1 MNKSLA
7 LANSW
12 LYSNRLLINIKKSNF
27 IIIGTRHNVA
37 NIDNIALRIDDQTL
51 QQCSST
57 KLLGIHIDQNLTF
70 HNHMHYLIT
79 KISNKIALIHRLRQ
93 FLPHTALNTIY
104 LTLIQPQIDYCIT
117 VWGPFSKTNRTVIQK
132 LQNRCARAVTGIFDY
147 TVSVSGLIKSLGW
160 MTVEERLLYS
170 IATLVYK
177 SLNNLAP
184 TYLSEKFHYVSQCH
198 TYNTR
203 SALCNDLML
212 PRSNTALFTH
222 SFIYQGATL
231 WNKLPLHVRLCPNLF
246 NFKQLVKTHIL
257 NAK

>member
-1 MNKSLA
+1 
-7 LANSW
+7 
-12 LYSNRLLINIKKSNF
+12 
-27 IIIGTRHNVA
+27 
-37 NIDNIALRIDDQTL
+37 
-51 QQCSST
+51 
-57 KLLGIHIDQNLTF
+57 
-70 HNHMHYLIT
+70 
-79 KISNKIALIHRLRQ
+79 
-93 FLPHTALNTIY
+93 
-104 LTLIQPQIDYCIT
+104 
-117 VWGPFSKTNRTVIQK
+117 
-132 LQNRCARAVTGIFDY
+132 
-147 TVSVSGLIKSLGW
+147 

-246 NFKQLVKTHIL
+246 NFKQLVYKSLNNLAPTYLSEKFHYVSQCHTYNTRSALCNDLMLPRSNTALFTHSFIYQGATLWNKLPLHVRLYPNLFNFKQLVKTHIL